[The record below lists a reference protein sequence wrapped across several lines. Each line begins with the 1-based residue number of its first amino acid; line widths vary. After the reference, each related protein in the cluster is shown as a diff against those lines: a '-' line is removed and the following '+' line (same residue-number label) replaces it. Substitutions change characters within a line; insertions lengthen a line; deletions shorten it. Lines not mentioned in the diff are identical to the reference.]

1 MGANSVE
8 ANKNMQIKKFNDPN
22 LRDGIFL
29 VNLCAAVDPS
39 VVDWSNVYTGDID
52 DEKKGLNSKYAI
64 SLARKMGAIIFMVWE
79 DVLEG
84 NTKMMTIFM
93 CSLYELY
100 NEARA

>member
-1 MGANSVE
+1 
-8 ANKNMQIKKFNDPN
+8 MQIKGFKDPN
-22 LRDGIFL
+22 LKDGVFL
-29 VNLCAAVDPS
+29 VNLCAAIEPRIVNWDL
-39 VVDWSNVYTGDID
+39 VYRGADLD
-52 DEKKGLNSKYAI
+52 DEKKSLNARYAI

-84 NTKMMTIFM
+84 NAKMMTIFM